1 MDSVPKSLDLHLNR
15 YENVILL
22 GDFNASIEDSFMKN
36 FCENYDLKS
45 LIKKPTCFKN
55 PEKPSCIDLTLI
67 NKPRSFIKTDVIE
80 TGLSDYHKLVT
91 TVIKMHFAKSEP
103 SIITYRSY
111 KKFENKKFMD
121 NLNAEIIT
129 IILKK
134 MA

>member
-22 GDFNASIEDSFMKN
+22 GDFNGSIEDSFMKN

-55 PEKPSCIDLTLI
+55 PEKPSCIDLTLT

-80 TGLSDYHKLVT
+80 TGLSDYHKL
-91 TVIKMHFAKSEP
+91 FF
-103 SIITYRSY
+103 
-111 KKFENKKFMD
+111 FENKKFMD